1 LGRFKDLF
9 TIFVIIFMTEI
20 NFSPAAARSLD
31 SADVVAGNFTTQ
43 TIKSALYL
51 IAFCILIVRWKYT
64 VKLATKNI
72 LIWVILLW
80 VFASFVWSEEPSLTL
95 RTAAGLLGTTFI
107 ALYLASTYDYRRFA
121 LMAAWSFL
129 IVDILSACAIA
140 FFPSLGISWNPYGWQ
155 GIYFTKNGL
164 GINSLYGIILFTS
177 LLTDKKTAKLGIIGL
192 ILSSILLLGSRSV
205 TSLICCACALL
216 IWMVL
221 QAYLNKNK
229 PFFISLVVF
238 FLFVCVSGMWLY
250 LTNNAEIVISNLGK
264 DLTFTGR
271 TPIWEEVFYF
281 IKQSPWLGYGYG
293 AVWIGRDYGIG
304 SFISNPLNYYVV
316 NSHNG
321 YLDMLL
327 EIGAIGVALVLSVV
341 ITILYKQ
348 FSNMGSS
355 PRLKSSELW
364 PIVFLVTLVI
374 YNSTEANLLVQ
385 NSVAWVFIAF
395 LAFAMPGINKSKNSA
410 GRTLIAS
417 QAGCTQP
424 GQTAHYALN
433 NGNYAPHAEEAGG
446 K

>member
-1 LGRFKDLF
+1 
-9 TIFVIIFMTEI
+9 
-20 NFSPAAARSLD
+20 
-31 SADVVAGNFTTQ
+31 
-43 TIKSALYL
+43 
-51 IAFCILIVRWKYT
+51 
-64 VKLATKNI
+64 
-72 LIWVILLW
+72 
-80 VFASFVWSEEPSLTL
+80 
-95 RTAAGLLGTTFI
+95 
-107 ALYLASTYDYRRFA
+107 
-121 LMAAWSFL
+121 MAAWSFL

-140 FFPSLGISWNPYGWQ
+140 FFPALGISWDPYGWR

-164 GINSLYGIILFTS
+164 GINSLYGIILFIS
-177 LLTDKKTAKLGIIGL
+177 LLADKKTAKLAVVGL
-192 ILSSILLLGSRSV
+192 ILSSILLVGSRSV
-205 TSLICCACALL
+205 TSLISCACALL

-271 TPIWEEVFYF
+271 TPIWEGVLFF

-304 SFISNPLNYYVV
+304 SFISDPMNYYVV

-321 YLDMLL
+321 YLDLLL
-327 EIGAIGVALVLSVV
+327 EIGAIGVALVLLVV

-364 PIVFLVTLVI
+364 PVVFLVTLVI

-385 NSVAWVFIAF
+385 NSIAWVFIAF

-417 QAGCTQP
+417 QAGWTQP

-433 NGNYAPHAEEAGG
+433 NGNYATHAEEAGG